1 MLEKHKTANSVEI
14 NLNLFFIVLYFISG
28 TNLKKYYND
37 AKYLLFTS
45 SQFIILKNA
54 FI

>member
-14 NLNLFFIVLYFISG
+14 NLNLFSLCCIFISG

-37 AKYLLFTS
+37 
-45 SQFIILKNA
+45 
-54 FI
+54 